1 MSKRVPVSY
10 KFPSELKE
18 RLEQAAAE
26 NNRSVTAELVH
37 RLDESLNN
45 TDHVTDSDIHRKLDK
60 IYIAILEQAK
70 PHDTQ

>member
-26 NNRSVTAELVH
+26 NNRSVTAELVY
-37 RLDESLNN
+37 RLDESLSN

-60 IYIAILEQAK
+60 IYIAILEQNK
-70 PHDTQ
+70 

>member
-60 IYIAILEQAK
+60 IYIAILEQSK
-70 PHDTQ
+70 

>member
-26 NNRSVTAELVH
+26 NNRSVTAELVY
-37 RLDESLNN
+37 RLDESLSN

-60 IYIAILEQAK
+60 IYIAILEQGK
-70 PHDTQ
+70 

>member
-10 KFPSELKE
+10 KFPSDLKE

-26 NNRSVTAELVH
+26 NNRSVTAELVY

-60 IYIAILEQAK
+60 IYIAILEQGK
-70 PHDTQ
+70 

>member
-26 NNRSVTAELVH
+26 NNRSVTAELVY

-60 IYIAILEQAK
+60 IYIAILEQNK
-70 PHDTQ
+70 

>member
-26 NNRSVTAELVH
+26 SNRSVTAELVY

-60 IYIAILEQAK
+60 IYIAILEQGK
-70 PHDTQ
+70 

>member
-26 NNRSVTAELVH
+26 NNRSVTAELVY

-60 IYIAILEQAK
+60 IYIAILEQRK
-70 PHDTQ
+70 

>member
-26 NNRSVTAELVH
+26 NNRSVTAELVY

-60 IYIAILEQAK
+60 IYIAILEQSK
-70 PHDTQ
+70 

>member
-18 RLEQAAAE
+18 RLEQAAVE

-45 TDHVTDSDIHRKLDK
+45 TDHVTDSDIHHKLDK
-60 IYIAILEQAK
+60 IYIAILEQRK
-70 PHDTQ
+70 

>member
-1 MSKRVPVSY
+1 MSKRLPVSY

-26 NNRSVTAELVH
+26 NNRSVTAELVY

-60 IYIAILEQAK
+60 IYIAILEQNK
-70 PHDTQ
+70 

>member
-26 NNRSVTAELVH
+26 NNRSVTAELVY

-45 TDHVTDSDIHRKLDK
+45 TDHVTDSDIHSKLDK
-60 IYIAILEQAK
+60 IYIAILEQNK
-70 PHDTQ
+70 

>member
-26 NNRSVTAELVH
+26 NNRSVTAELVY

-60 IYIAILEQAK
+60 IYIAILEQNK
-70 PHDTQ
+70 LR